1 MKMIQENEVRFVD
14 LRFTDI
20 RGKEHHV
27 GLPVSAFE
35 EEHFEHGHPFDGSSL
50 AGWKGIQASDMI
62 LMPDAATAYIDP
74 FFDETT
80 LVITCDVIEPSDGKG
95 YDRDPRSIAKRAE
108 AYLKSTG
115 IGDTAF
121 FGPEPEFFIFDSVEW
136 SVDMSGVYSKIISEE
151 AAWSTADKF
160 EGGNTGHRPRVKG
173 GYFPVPAGRQPQR
186 RARRHGARAR
196 GLRRAGRGAPPRGG
210 QRRPVRDRHQVQHAD
225 PARRLDA
232 GAQVHRAQRRP
243 PVRQDRHLHAQA
255 HRRRQRLRHAR
266 APVDLEGRQEPVRG
280 QRLRRPVRDRAVL
293 HRRHHQA
300 RPRAQRHHQ
309 PGHQLVQAPGAA
321 LRGPDQARLLGAQPL
336 GLDPHPLR
344 RQPEGPPHRVALP
357 GSPWPTPT
365 CASPR

>member
-1 MKMIQENEVRFVD
+1 MNAQDVMKMIQENEVRFVD

-62 LMPDAATAYIDP
+62 LMPEPSTAYIDP

-136 SVDMSGVYSKIISEE
+136 SVDMSGVYSKINSEE
-151 AAWSTADKF
+151 AA
-160 EGGNTGHRPRVKG
+160 
-173 GYFPVPAGRQPQR
+173 
-186 RARRHGARAR
+186 
-196 GLRRAGRGAPPRGG
+196 
-210 QRRPVRDRHQVQHAD
+210 
-225 PARRLDA
+225 
-232 GAQVHRAQRRP
+232 
-243 PVRQDRHLHAQA
+243 
-255 HRRRQRLRHAR
+255 
-266 APVDLEGRQEPVRG
+266 
-280 QRLRRPVRDRAVL
+280 
-293 HRRHHQA
+293 
-300 RPRAQRHHQ
+300 
-309 PGHQLVQAPGAA
+309 
-321 LRGPDQARLLGAQPL
+321 
-336 GLDPHPLR
+336 
-344 RQPEGPPHRVALP
+344 
-357 GSPWPTPT
+357 
-365 CASPR
+365 